1 MLVAR
6 LTLRAASRSLS
17 FCPCSAADIRR
28 IVTTNISKRQTSS
41 PKIDIIGNHSYDSR
55 VTNYGSKNRTKRC
68 SESKRGTGE
77 AFKTARYEMPFLRV
91 RFRMEVLASSAPS
104 RWMDSGIPRLM
115 SAVRP
120 FKELDCCCFC

>member
-41 PKIDIIGNHSYDSR
+41 PKIEITGNHSYDSR

-77 AFKTARYEMPFLRV
+77 GYLHGLRPRYRRKVDVARSL
-91 RFRMEVLASSAPS
+91 
-104 RWMDSGIPRLM
+104 LM
-115 SAVRP
+115 
-120 FKELDCCCFC
+120 KH

>member
-1 MLVAR
+1 MGSGS
-6 LTLRAASRSLS
+6 THS
-17 FCPCSAADIRR
+17 DQI
-28 IVTTNISKRQTSS
+28 IS
-41 PKIDIIGNHSYDSR
+41 
-55 VTNYGSKNRTKRC
+55 
-68 SESKRGTGE
+68 
-77 AFKTARYEMPFLRV
+77 AFKTARYEMSFLRV